1 MYICLM
7 NECMCASFMYAIVL
21 YVCMYVSEYRKK
33 YTILNF
39 CAGTG
44 CFGVFFVYRPLDFL
58 ALV

>member
-1 MYICLM
+1 M
-7 NECMCASFMYAIVL
+7 NECLCASFMYGSVL
-21 YVCMYVSEYRKK
+21 YVCMYSVYRKK